1 MERQHRPKFSPMMLN
16 ILMLV
21 CLVLIIILTY
31 NPKDNSHSRLPPV
44 PKINIS
50 LWQTDSG
57 AKVWYSPMLAD
68 TIQVQLW
75 YLAGFSHDDKHK
87 GKAQLLAQLLKYESR
102 KRQLDMDIS
111 LDQDFLK
118 LSLALSPQPSVM
130 MQQIKMA
137 KALLYHPKLP
147 NGLIAKLRSN
157 HPSTSQVLLDALY
170 PMHPYAGPKQ
180 GNSESLSQLTR
191 KTLQDFQHSFMHPSR
206 LHMSLVGDIDQPTAQ
221 IITENLLP
229 ASKHTAAKKTAIN
242 SLDVGFASNSH
253 MQGFVW
259 PSLKHSAQQKPHLS
273 VDNYMLY
280 QILNELHPK
289 QIRFAPGL
297 ANSTLVIS
305 QSQQLQAVL
314 GDKLDSEIIAQA
326 KRKLLKQWLVQLRS
340 AKGLSK
346 HLVQLNA
353 YGYAVTELDQRRN
366 ALMLWDEDR
375 WTVLSEKLLA
385 PLVANN

>member
-1 MERQHRPKFSPMMLN
+1 MERQHKPKFSPMMLN

-68 TIQVQLW
+68 NIQIQLW
-75 YLAGFSHDDKHK
+75 YLAGFSHDDEHK
-87 GKAQLLAQLLKYESR
+87 GKAQLLAQLLKYEST

-118 LSLALSPQPSVM
+118 LSLTLSHQPSVM
-130 MQQIKMA
+130 ARQIKQA
-137 KALLYHPKLP
+137 KTLLYHPLLP
-147 NGLIAKLRSN
+147 NDLIAKLRSN
-157 HPSTSQVLLDALY
+157 HASTSQALLDALY
-170 PMHPYAGPKQ
+170 PQHPYAGPKQ
-180 GNSESLSQLTR
+180 GNSNTLNQLSR
-191 KTLQDFQHSFMHPSR
+191 KTLQDFQHSFMHPKR
-206 LHMSLVGDIDQPTAQ
+206 LHMSVVGDIDQTTAQ
-221 IITENLLP
+221 VISENLLP
-229 ASKHTAAKKTAIN
+229 TSKHTPAKKLAVN
-242 SLDVGFASNSH
+242 SLDVRFASNQH

-297 ANSTLVIS
+297 ANSTLLIS
-305 QSQQLQAVL
+305 QSQQLQAL
-314 GDKLDSEIIAQA
+314 LEDKLDSQIIAQA